1 MPLMQNP
8 LSKRCHFCFSFVVTV
23 LLTIGILD
31 IMAGAIWF
39 LLALAAGRTQEGIAC
54 YPAIQQANSPQ
65 AGGKTWQEEQQTE
78 HSIQL
83 GDLTSTILE
92 KSGR

>member
-1 MPLMQNP
+1 MTPVMRVRQSGCLTMPLMQNP

-39 LLALAAGRTQEGIAC
+39 LLALAAGRT
-54 YPAIQQANSPQ
+54 
-65 AGGKTWQEEQQTE
+65 
-78 HSIQL
+78 
-83 GDLTSTILE
+83 
-92 KSGR
+92 